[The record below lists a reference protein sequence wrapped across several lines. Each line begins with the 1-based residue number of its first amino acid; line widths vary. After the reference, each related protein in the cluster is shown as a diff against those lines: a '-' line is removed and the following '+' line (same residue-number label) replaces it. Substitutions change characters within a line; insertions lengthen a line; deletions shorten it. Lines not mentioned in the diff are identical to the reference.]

1 MRIIAY
7 KQNNGSLGI
16 INAFKC
22 DDVNLF
28 LQKIGISN
36 SVYKILDGTEQID
49 HEFFDAHEMT
59 DAAEITVNILKAKE
73 IQKNKWRARRI
84 LILKQLDV
92 DYMRA
97 VERGDT
103 AAQQKIASKKQQL
116 RDITLIELPDSL
128 EGIKSVLPEAL
139 SAYSQNYD
147 ENGVEIVQ

>member
-1 MRIIAY
+1 MKTIAY
-7 KQNNGSLGI
+7 KQENGSLGI
-16 INAFKC
+16 IA
-22 DDVNLF
+22 LF
-28 LQKIGISN
+28 REDGLESVIS
-36 SVYKILDGTEQID
+36 SRGLKFIPHKILDGTEQID

-59 DAAEITVNILKAKE
+59 DAAEITVNISKAKA
-73 IQKNKWRARRI
+73 IQKNKWRAKRI
-84 LILKQLDV
+84 PILKQLDV
-92 DYMRA
+92 DYIRA

-103 AAQQKIASKKQQL
+103 AAQQEITLKKQQL